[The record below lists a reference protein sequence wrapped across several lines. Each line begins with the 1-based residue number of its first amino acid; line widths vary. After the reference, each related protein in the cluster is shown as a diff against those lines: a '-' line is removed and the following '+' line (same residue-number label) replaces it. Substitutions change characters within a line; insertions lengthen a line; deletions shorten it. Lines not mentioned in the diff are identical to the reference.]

1 MRRRR
6 GQVVARATRRA
17 RRSGS
22 RAPPGPAPRTAC
34 GGAHMLCRSLTG
46 GDWGARSAAPRHASA
61 GLRAWR
67 TLGSDAC
74 VQRERIGPASGA
86 PQTSAAAR
94 GGNSLS
100 WARTRVRT
108 RFGLNAQR
116 ETFSDAVREGPH
128 RSAFAAWRP
137 RWVHRTAPFASSRR
151 EGESITKGGF
161 ASGGQQP
168 KLPHRSL
175 PRDVAEQ
182 HTHSY
187 STQLCIA

>member
-1 MRRRR
+1 MF
-6 GQVVARATRRA
+6 
-17 RRSGS
+17 GS
-22 RAPPGPAPRTAC
+22 RGGGSPLASGEMHGLGGSGPPPPHRVAHGI
-34 GGAHMLCRSLTG
+34 GGYS
-46 GDWGARSAAPRHASA
+46 PPHASA

-128 RSAFAAWRP
+128 RSAFPAWRP

-175 PRDVAEQ
+175 MVKPWGCMQCCADDGQ
-182 HTHSY
+182 HAHNP
-187 STQLCIA
+187 CAD